1 MCANEPAADDRD
13 RYAFRARNICKTL
26 GGNEI
31 LRGIDLDVEPG
42 EVVCIVGPS
51 GSGKST
57 LLRCLNWLSPPDDG
71 EVRMGGELIGLST
84 ATNHRRV
91 KLPDSQ
97 IRRQRS
103 RIGMVFQNFNLWPH
117 LTARQNVMEGL
128 VSVQRMRRDEAAKR
142 AEEELSRVGLGNRID
157 AWPSSLSGGQQQ
169 RVAIARAL
177 AMRPELMLLDEP
189 TSALDPE
196 LVGEVLEVIQSL
208 AAQDITMIIV
218 THEIQFAAD
227 VADTVLFMD
236 EGLVV
241 ERGDARQVINGPEHP
256 RSARFFKRF
265 MDTQT
270 VSRQD

>member
-1 MCANEPAADDRD
+1 MCATEQAADARD
-13 RYAFRARNICKTL
+13 RYALRARNIHKSL

-31 LRGIDLDVEPG
+31 LRGIDLDVESR
-42 EVVCIVGPS
+42 EVVCILGPS

-71 EVRMGGELIGLST
+71 EIRMGGELIGLSA

-91 KLPDSQ
+91 TLPDSQ

-128 VSVQRMRRDEAAKR
+128 ISVQGMRRSEAAER
-142 AEEELSRVGLGNRID
+142 AAEELARVGLGNRFD

-177 AMRPELMLLDEP
+177 AMRPALMLLDEP

-196 LVGEVLEVIQSL
+196 LVGEVLEVMQSL
-208 AAQDITMIIV
+208 AAQDTTMIIV

-241 ERGDARQVINGPEHP
+241 ERGDARQVIHAPEQP

-265 MDTQT
+265 TNTQT